1 MNLKNKVVVVTG
13 GASGIGA
20 ALCRRFAEEE
30 AKVVV
35 VDIDAAGAA
44 ALAEEIG
51 AFGLGC
57 DVTREADVVNVVEKT
72 QAHWGPIDLFC
83 SNAGIFIRGDID
95 VDNARWQKIWE
106 VNVMAHI
113 YAARAVIPQMLKKGR
128 GTLIITASAA
138 GLLSQIGSMPYSA
151 TKHAAVGL
159 AENLAITYGDRGIQ
173 VAVICPQAVHSAM
186 TRRGAGVA
194 GVNGIIEPEVVSEHV
209 IDALADKRF
218 LILPHP
224 EVRTYIQ
231 RKTSDYDGWI
241 GGMQR
246 LQRRYREKALETQ
259 S

>member
-1 MNLKNKVVVVTG
+1 MNLKDKVVVVTG

-20 ALCRRFAEEE
+20 ALCRRFAGEE

-35 VDIDAAGAA
+35 ADIDAAGAA

-51 AFGLGC
+51 GLGLGC
-57 DVTREADVVNVVEKT
+57 DVTREADVVDIVAKT
-72 QAHWGPIDLFC
+72 HAHWGPIDLFC

-95 VDNARWQKIWE
+95 VDNAQWQKIWE

-113 YAARAVIPQMLKKGR
+113 YAARAVIPQMLKKGG

-194 GVNGIIEPEVVSEHV
+194 AVNGIIAPEVVAEHV
-209 IDALADKRF
+209 VNALDEKRF

-231 RKTSDYDGWI
+231 RKTADYDGWI
-241 GGMQR
+241 NGMQR

-259 S
+259 G